1 MIRYSLHCDQG
12 HDFDGWF
19 RSSDGFESLR
29 AAGQVSCAICG
40 SVRVEKALM
49 APRVAH
55 GGDRGSDRDGDQASK
70 DAPDLH
76 SPRDEREAALDKLR
90 RHVEANS
97 DYVGMS
103 FAAEARAM
111 HEGAAPERAIH
122 GEARLEDA
130 RKLIEDGIPVAP
142 LPFRSRQRAN

>member
-1 MIRYSLHCDQG
+1 MIRYDLHCDQG

-19 RSSDGFESLR
+19 RNSEGFETLKK
-29 AAGQVSCAICG
+29 AGQVTCAICG
-40 SVRVEKALM
+40 SASVEKALM
-49 APRVAH
+49 APGVAT
-55 GGDRGSDRDGDQASK
+55 RDLQT
-70 DAPDLH
+70 
-76 SPRDEREAALDKLR
+76 PRNPQETALEKLR
-90 RHVEANS
+90 EQVEANS

-111 HEGAAPERAIH
+111 HQGDAPSRAIH

-130 RKLIEDGIPVAP
+130 RKLLEDGIPVAP

>member
-1 MIRYSLHCDQG
+1 MIRYSLRCDQG

-19 RSSDGFESLR
+19 RSSDGFETLR

-40 SVRVEKALM
+40 SAKVEKALM

-55 GGDRGSDRDGDQASK
+55 GGEGASDT
-70 DAPDLH
+70 PDLH
-76 SPRDEREAALDKLR
+76 TPRDAREAALEKLR
-90 RHVEANS
+90 RHVTANS

-130 RKLIEDGIPVAP
+130 RKLIEDGISVAP
-142 LPFRSRQRAN
+142 LPFRARQRAN

>member
-1 MIRYSLHCDQG
+1 MIRYSLRCDQG
-12 HDFDGWF
+12 HEFDGWF
-19 RSSDGFESLR
+19 RSSDGFDSLR
-29 AAGQVSCAICG
+29 ASGQVTCAVCG
-40 SVRVEKALM
+40 SAKVEKALM

-55 GGDRGSDRDGDQASK
+55 GEGS
-70 DAPDLH
+70 APDLH
-76 SPRDEREAALDKLR
+76 SPRDEREATLDKLR

-111 HEGAAPERAIH
+111 HEGSAPERAIH
-122 GEARLEDA
+122 GEAKLEDA
-130 RKLIEDGIPVAP
+130 RKLIEDGIPVTP